1 MAASYSLT
9 LPTVSL
15 HTAHL
20 ESRQQSASALLP
32 LRESFQPGNAS
43 SCRKTA
49 LQGLMKKLVREG
61 VHTRSGEQE
70 AFRHE
75 VCLSHMAMHVNGLGG
90 QVIEIPL
97 LFSDIIEAGRDGAGY
112 LVAVAPRS
120 LPASREGAAMTFE
133 GASKALS
140 PPLEDA
146 WVFFVD
152 GSYLDLQELFFE
164 MGGRGALRWDLR
176 KCYTITPNPLGEGGE
191 GTVFLGQSA
200 MSHKFTKSM
209 LETDRHKVLS
219 TNQVAIKTLKPSKTK
234 AADDRVRA
242 EIGFLA
248 RVRGHPNVTT
258 LCGVFCD
265 LVQREDGG
273 TGVQEAPDGEPRGK
287 LATVTWSVVMELC
300 KSGDLFEHLL
310 QHGPMD
316 SNGCA
321 SLMEGLSSALDH
333 LHGLGIVHRDV
344 KPENILM
351 DSCSRPVL
359 ADMGISGN
367 LDDRG
372 KLTGVIGSPG
382 YAAPEVL
389 LDQAYNQSVDIFS
402 AGCTY
407 YFAVACKQP
416 FSATTVKGT
425 LKFTIRCQP
434 HFPKRQFSHVS
445 AGLVEL
451 IMSCMSKDPS
461 TRPSAHQALECL
473 SELGANLE
481 CRHNEEN
488 SAQLFCRSPDGQ
500 HAEAPIA
507 GPSVA
512 SAGPSSSCQSVPPA
526 LAPSPPASCARRP
539 PRLACRVPA
548 KSAVLAQPAERQEVA
563 GRPAE
568 PVSAEPSTPSD
579 CSPPKQPALATGGP
593 ASSAE
598 RQMLVEKP
606 AGPIGRQEKQ
616 EMLKKPA
623 AMAPEG
629 AQELASMPAAA
640 EAAAVGQQDELH
652 GSRGRVSLSPAK
664 ALRRMAGDFRKQF
677 FPSFAQHSRN
687 SASAGP
693 AGEFFSVSS
702 SVVSQGP
709 LEHNSVPPQS
719 APSRRFSRR
728 RR

>member
-389 LDQAYNQSVDIFS
+389 LQQPYNQLVDIFS

-407 YFAVACKQP
+407 YFAAACKQP
-416 FSATTVKGT
+416 FVADTINGT
-425 LKFTIRCQP
+425 LSLTMRCQP
-434 HFPKRQFSHVS
+434 PFPKKHFSHVS
-445 AGLVEL
+445 IGLVAL
-451 IMSCMSKDPS
+451 IKSCMSKDS
-461 TRPSAHQALECL
+461 SRRPDASQALECL
-473 SELGANLE
+473 SELQATQAS
-481 CRHNEEN
+481 RHNMPN
-488 SAQLFCRSPDGQ
+488 LS
-500 HAEAPIA
+500 
-507 GPSVA
+507 
-512 SAGPSSSCQSVPPA
+512 
-526 LAPSPPASCARRP
+526 
-539 PRLACRVPA
+539 
-548 KSAVLAQPAERQEVA
+548 QPAEEVA
-563 GRPAE
+563 GRPAA
-568 PVSAEPSTPSD
+568 PARAEPSTPSAG
-579 CSPPKQPALATGGP
+579 ALEQST
-593 ASSAE
+593 SAISA
-598 RQMLVEKP
+598 VP
-606 AGPIGRQEKQ
+606 AGPSERQRLLEQPAAAIGDQEKQ
-616 EMLKKPA
+616 EMLKKSA
-623 AMAPEG
+623 GMAPEG
-629 AQELASMPAAA
+629 AQELALMPAA
-640 EAAAVGQQDELH
+640 GQEGKLH
-652 GSRGRVSLSPAK
+652 GGRGRVSLSTPAK
-664 ALRRMAGDFRKQF
+664 AFRRMAGGFSNKF
-677 FPSFAQHSRN
+677 FPSFAQHSGN

-693 AGEFFSVSS
+693 AEEFFPVSS
-702 SVVSQGP
+702 SHVSCVRPASQGP
-709 LEHNSVPPQS
+709 LECNPVAPQS
-719 APSRRFSRR
+719 APSRRSFSRR